1 MKKIFTLLTALA
13 LIMPLSVTG
22 KAELYSATEDV
33 TPSYDWDIVV
43 KNLEEMKGITG
54 MKFFFGSNSLD
65 TSKEVEVSFSDTQY
79 GTYTDFDVLY
89 DGKKVTGELTYSYSD
104 ELLSD
109 LIVVV
114 GTWADGAQS
123 SIRLTMYSERLTPT
137 DEVVLKNLQKVV
149 EGLVEQEPRTILSN
163 VANDTVI
170 TIVGCDGSTYGKY
183 SARAVLGELELT
195 GKGSL
200 RNEGADDVFEA
211 TLFNADTTKIVHLL
225 ATTPAPAE
233 DPDLG
238 TGMDNLSTTLA
249 PTKQLEKGQVII
261 ISNGVKYNLS
271 GAIVRKE

>member
-22 KAELYSATEDV
+22 KAELYNATEDV

-43 KNLEEMKGITG
+43 KNLEEMKGISG
-54 MKFFFGSNSLD
+54 MKLFFGFNSLD
-65 TSKEVEVSFSDTQY
+65 ASKEVEVFLFDTQY

-137 DEVVLKNLQKVV
+137 DEVVLTGLLKVV
-149 EGLVEQEPRTILSN
+149 EGVAEQEPRTILSN
-163 VANDTVI
+163 IANDTVI

-183 SARAVLGELELT
+183 SARAVLGELELN

-200 RNEGADDVFEA
+200 RNEGANDVFEA
-211 TLFNADTTKIVHLL
+211 TLFNADMTKIVHLL

>member
-1 MKKIFTLLTALA
+1 MKKLFTLLAALT
-13 LIMPLSVTG
+13 LITPLSVTS
-22 KAELYSATEDV
+22 KAALYSTTDDV
-33 TPSYDWDIVV
+33 TPSYDLDIVV
-43 KNLEEMKGITG
+43 KNLEEMKGISG
-54 MKFFFGSNSLD
+54 MKLFIGSNSLD
-65 TSKEVEVSFSDTQY
+65 ASKEVEVFLFDTQY

-123 SIRLTMYSERLTPT
+123 IRLTMYTERLTPT
-137 DEVVLKNLQKVV
+137 DEVVLTGLLKVV
-149 EGLVEQEPRTILSN
+149 EGVAEQEPRTILSN
-163 VANDTVI
+163 IANDTVI

-211 TLFNADTTKIVHLL
+211 TLYNADMTKIVHLL

-261 ISNGVKYNLS
+261 ISNGVKYDLS

>member
-1 MKKIFTLLTALA
+1 MKKLFTLLAALT
-13 LIMPLSVTG
+13 LITPLSVTS
-22 KAELYSATEDV
+22 KAALYSTTDDV
-33 TPSYDWDIVV
+33 TPSYDLDIVV
-43 KNLEEMKGITG
+43 KNLEEMKGISG
-54 MKFFFGSNSLD
+54 MKLFIGSNSLD
-65 TSKEVEVSFSDTQY
+65 ASKEVEVFLFDTQY

-123 SIRLTMYSERLTPT
+123 IRLTMYSERLTPT

-149 EGLVEQEPRTILSN
+149 EGLAEQEPRTILSN
-163 VANDTVI
+163 IANDTVI

-200 RNEGADDVFEA
+200 RNEGANDVFEA
-211 TLFNADTTKIVHLL
+211 TLYNADMTKIVHLL
-225 ATTPAPAE
+225 ATTPAPTE
-233 DPDLG
+233 DPGLG
-238 TGMDNLSTTLA
+238 TGTDNISTSLA
-249 PTKQLEKGQVII
+249 PTKLLEKGQVII